1 MRRSAVCQMSGRTCQ
16 CEVLH
21 ITYSEIVLKMPS
33 TRMLMLMKVSIN
45 LRRKRK
51 SVGIYVL
58 IQ

>member
-1 MRRSAVCQMSGRTCQ
+1 MRRSAVCQMAGRPCQ
-16 CEVLH
+16 YEVLH

-33 TRMLMLMKVSIN
+33 ARMLMLMKVSIN